1 MITDGNHDTLRSG
14 RRAHLTA
21 VHPGVDPAEAVR
33 RTGWD
38 LQVSSDLETT
48 QSPTQSELTL
58 LRESLDPTASLA
70 LNRCSHTSTKSVDS
84 GEAPADG

>member
-1 MITDGNHDTLRSG
+1 MITDLGIMTRFDQDEELT
-14 RRAHLTA
+14 LTA

-33 RTGWD
+33 QTGWD

-58 LRESLDPTASLA
+58 LRESLDPTRIYL
-70 LNRCSHTSTKSVDS
+70 R
-84 GEAPADG
+84 